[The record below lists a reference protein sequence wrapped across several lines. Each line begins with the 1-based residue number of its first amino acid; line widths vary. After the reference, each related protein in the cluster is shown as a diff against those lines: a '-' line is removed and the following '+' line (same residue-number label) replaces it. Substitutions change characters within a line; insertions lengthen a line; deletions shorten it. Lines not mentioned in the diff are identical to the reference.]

1 MRSIL
6 NRGLAPALLALAAA
20 LPAHAQQNPTCV
32 RLEAQ
37 LDAFDRSGSD
47 PARAAQIKRL
57 EDAVGKQQADL
68 EKNLAAS
75 KRLNCEGGFFLFSA
89 QSPQCPPISAQIQQ
103 QRAAIE
109 RGQSEIARLQGANA
123 GPERDSQRR
132 AILVAL
138 SQNDCGEKYRAAV
151 AASQPPRS
159 GGLFEALFGPRSVF
173 TPDSASTPGVG
184 DMPMSGNY
192 RTICVRL
199 CDGYYWPISFSA
211 TPAKFLDDA
220 RACQSSCP
228 ATEVALYAHR
238 NPGED
243 ANQAVSTTTQLPY
256 TGLPNAFKYRQA
268 FDNACSCRGTGQT
281 WSQALKQIEDS
292 TVERGD
298 VVVTEERARQLSQ
311 PRFDAQGKPIR
322 QEPPPRPARI
332 DPKTGKPVT
341 PAAALAT
348 SNTPTEEGTEQPDP
362 NRSVRAV
369 GPTFIPR

>member
-1 MRSIL
+1 
-6 NRGLAPALLALAAA
+6 
-20 LPAHAQQNPTCV
+20 
-32 RLEAQ
+32 
-37 LDAFDRSGSD
+37 
-47 PARAAQIKRL
+47 
-57 EDAVGKQQADL
+57 
-68 EKNLAAS
+68 
-75 KRLNCEGGFFLFSA
+75 
-89 QSPQCPPISAQIQQ
+89 
-103 QRAAIE
+103 
-109 RGQSEIARLQGANA
+109 
-123 GPERDSQRR
+123 
-132 AILVAL
+132 
-138 SQNDCGEKYRAAV
+138 
-151 AASQPPRS
+151 
-159 GGLFEALFGPRSVF
+159 
-173 TPDSASTPGVG
+173 
-184 DMPMSGNY
+184 MPMSGNY

-211 TPAKFLDDA
+211 TPAKFADDT

-228 ATEVALYAHR
+228 ASEVALYAHR

-243 ANQAVSTTTQLPY
+243 ANQAVSTATQQPY
-256 TGLPNAFKYRQA
+256 TTLPNAFKYRQA
-268 FDNACSCRGTGQT
+268 FDNACSCRAAGQT

-322 QEPPPRPARI
+322 QEPPSRPARI

-362 NRSVRAV
+362 KRPVRAV